1 MAKEK
6 NQKIILM
13 KTGEATSTIYVDL
26 ETFAGEKP
34 GLDSIT
40 ADGRLKDPAKI
51 AADIES
57 KLDTTW
63 RKQALSSIKG
73 EIFCVGV
80 AVDDEPGSVLYTGSE
95 EATLKLFDTFL
106 NKFSFPTLVA
116 HRGMDFDFLFLFHK
130 GLKYG
135 LLNLISLFD
144 KGPQLKDTMK
154 MLDGPSW
161 KTMTSLDNMCQL
173 LLGESAKGDI
183 TGKDVF
189 DLILNEEYDRICEYC
204 KTDVEWLRKC
214 YNKLASYGLH
224 TN

>member
-1 MAKEK
+1 
-6 NQKIILM
+6 M
-13 KTGEATSTIYVDL
+13 KTEEARSTLFIDI
-26 ETFAGEKP
+26 ETGPGKKP
-34 GLDSIT
+34 ELDSIT
-40 ADGRLKDPAKI
+40 ADGRLKDPVKI
-51 AADIES
+51 AADLQD
-57 KLDTTW
+57 KQDTIW
-63 RKQALSSIKG
+63 RKNSLSSIKG
-73 EIFCVGV
+73 EVFCVGV
-80 AVDDEPGSVLYTGSE
+80 AVDNEPASVIYAGSE
-95 EATLKLFDTFL
+95 ETTLKLFDTFL
-106 NKFSFPTLVA
+106 NKFSFPTLVS
-116 HRGMDFDFLFLFHK
+116 HNGMDFDFLFLFHK

-144 KGPQLKDTMK
+144 KGPQLHDTMR
-154 MLDGPSW
+154 MLDGPSFR
-161 KTMTSLDNMCQL
+161 TMTSLDNMCQL